1 MSAPTPPGAPDGAD
15 QAEIARAFARTF
27 AGPDGARVLA
37 HLRRL
42 TFERFQGPAASEAAL
57 RHLDGQRALV
67 ALIEGLV
74 RRGRDGT

>member
-1 MSAPTPPGAPDGAD
+1 MSAALGPDQGEAAD
-15 QAEIARAFARTF
+15 LARAFARTF
-27 AGPDGARVLA
+27 ADADGQRVLA

-67 ALIEGLV
+67 ATIEGLI
-74 RRGRDGT
+74 RRGRDGP